1 MSLRLMIGLI
11 SDANRA
17 CEQNSGVDD
26 GSKALHLVSLFRSY
40 HPFENFNFYKF
51 LVNKLLLTTLIA
63 LTSATTLQAAD
74 SGVSPSPYKLT
85 EVLGLPLTNSIVTT
99 WAISLLLIV
108 AVRLFVG
115 TPKLIP
121 GKWQAVLE
129 SIIDGLKG
137 LLEPIVGKKAFPM
150 TFPLLMGLFL
160 FILIHN
166 WSGLIPGVGVFGFY
180 DDHGHLKY
188 WMRPANA
195 DLNATLGMALVA
207 MLAWLF
213 ISLKVA
219 GPKFF
224 VWELFGN
231 KADKKETPAPI
242 YMMLAPIF
250 LMVGVI
256 EIVSICFRPV
266 SLSFRLFGNVFGGE
280 NLLTSMT
287 GMAPYLVPIPFY
299 FYEVLVGVVQAL
311 IFTLLVAIY
320 IGLMTNHDEDHAH

>member
-1 MSLRLMIGLI
+1 M
-11 SDANRA
+11 
-17 CEQNSGVDD
+17 
-26 GSKALHLVSLFRSY
+26 
-40 HPFENFNFYKF
+40 
-51 LVNKLLLTTLIA
+51 NKLLPTVFLLAVSTTA
-63 LTSATTLQAAD
+63 LSAAD
-74 SGVSPSPYKLT
+74 GVSPSPYKLT
-85 EVLGLPLTNSIVTT
+85 ELFGLPLTNTIVTT
-99 WAISLLLIV
+99 WAISLLLILV
-108 AVRLFVG
+108 VKISVG

-121 GKWQAVLE
+121 GKGQAVVENL
-129 SIIDGLKG
+129 IDGLRG

-150 TFPLLMGLFL
+150 TFPLLIGLFL

-166 WSGLIPGVGVFGFY
+166 WSGLIPGVGVFGHV

-188 WMRPANA
+188 WMRPANS

-207 MLAWLF
+207 MAAWLI

-224 VWELFGN
+224 IWELFGN
-231 KADKKETPAPI
+231 KADKKETPTPV
-242 YMMLAPIF
+242 YLMLIPIF

-256 EIVSICFRPV
+256 EVVSIAFRPV
-266 SLSFRLFGNVFGGE
+266 SLSFRLYGNVFGGE

-287 GMAPYLVPIPFY
+287 GMAPYLIPVPFY

-320 IGLMTNHDEDHAH
+320 IGLMTNHDEEAH

>member
-1 MSLRLMIGLI
+1 MFQVNRLLPTT
-11 SDANRA
+11 
-17 CEQNSGVDD
+17 
-26 GSKALHLVSLFRSY
+26 F
-40 HPFENFNFYKF
+40 FF
-51 LVNKLLLTTLIA
+51 LGTA
-63 LTSATTLQAAD
+63 ASLQAAGD
-74 SGVSPSPYKLT
+74 GVSPKPYDLT
-85 EVLGLPLTNSIVTT
+85 ELFGLPLTNSIATT
-99 WAISLLLIV
+99 WAISILLII

-115 TPKLIP
+115 KPQMIP
-121 GKWQAVLE
+121 GKGQAVLE
-129 SIIDGLKG
+129 SLIDGLKG

-150 TFPLLMGLFL
+150 TFPLLIGLFI

-166 WSGLIPGVGVFGFY
+166 WSALIPGVGVFGHV
-180 DDHGHLKY
+180 DDHGHFTY

-224 VWELFGN
+224 IWELFGN

-242 YMMLAPIF
+242 YMMLIPIF

-256 EIVSICFRPV
+256 EVVSICFRPV

-280 NLLTSMT
+280 NLLVSMT
-287 GMAPYLVPIPFY
+287 GMAPYIVPIPFY

>member
-1 MSLRLMIGLI
+1 LGIRFAYPESCFFIPLLTPSVWHFINIATLVDLI
-11 SDANRA
+11 PPKN
-17 CEQNSGVDD
+17 
-26 GSKALHLVSLFRSY
+26 H
-40 HPFENFNFYKF
+40 FNQFF
-51 LVNKLLLTTLIA
+51 VNKLLPTFLFLSGTA
-63 LTSATTLQAAD
+63 TSLQAAD
-74 SGVSPSPYKLT
+74 GGVSPKPYNLT
-85 EVLGLPLTNSIVTT
+85 ELFGLPLTNSIVTT
-99 WAISLLLIV
+99 WAVSILFILFIRW
-108 AVRLFVG
+108 AVG
-115 TPKLIP
+115 SPKLIP
-121 GKWQAVLE
+121 GKGQAVIE
-129 SIIDGLKG
+129 SLVDGLRG

-150 TFPLLMGLFL
+150 TFPLLIGLFIY
-160 FILIHN
+160 ILIHN
-166 WSGLIPGVGVFGFY
+166 WSGLIPGVGAFGFY

-195 DLNATLGMALVA
+195 DLNSTFGMALVA
-207 MLAWLF
+207 MIAWLF

-231 KADKKETPAPI
+231 KAEKKETPAPI
-242 YMMLAPIF
+242 YLMLAPVF
-250 LMVGVI
+250 MVVGLIEVI
-256 EIVSICFRPV
+256 SIAFRPV